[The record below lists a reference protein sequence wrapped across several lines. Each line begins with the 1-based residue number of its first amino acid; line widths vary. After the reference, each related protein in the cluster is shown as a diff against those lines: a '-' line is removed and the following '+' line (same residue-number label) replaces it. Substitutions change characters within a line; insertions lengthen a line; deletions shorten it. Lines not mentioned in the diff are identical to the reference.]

1 MKRELIIFQ
10 IITMIFAVSCK
21 KSEVSTI
28 DKYSL
33 KANDIIFQ
41 TIEQT
46 KCSCIG
52 NIPTETMVEISN
64 AENPSYD
71 FKTVLKKQLN
81 VKSDSEIDSL
91 INISRNFKLNIQKLN
106 KHKIKIV
113 SENELLKFGDTSVTK
128 YKRFI
133 ENCPKG
139 IIFIQKPIFDKNYE
153 KAVFDY
159 SSGFSCVKI
168 LPSPIYKLENGK
180 WKRIKK

>member
-10 IITMIFAVSCK
+10 IIIMLFAVSCK
-21 KSEVSTI
+21 KSEESTI

-46 KCSCIG
+46 ECSCIG
-52 NIPTETMVEISN
+52 NIPTENMVEISN
-64 AENPSYD
+64 TDNPKYD
-71 FKTVLKKQLN
+71 IKTVLKKQLN
-81 VKSDSEIDSL
+81 VKSDSELDSL
-91 INISRNFKLNIQKLN
+91 INLSQNFKLNIQKLN
-106 KHKIKIV
+106 KYKIKIV
-113 SENELLKFGDTSVTK
+113 SENDLLKFGDTSVTK
-128 YKRFI
+128 Y
-133 ENCPKG
+133 ENFVKKCPKG
-139 IIFIQKPIFDKNYE
+139 IIFIQKPIFDKNYQ

-180 WKRIKK
+180 WNRIKK